1 MFLYP
6 HLAHLIIKTS
16 MNSNRSTSFL
26 FVGGLIGGVLGFASF
41 LWLLT
46 VRPAEEAS
54 ASFWQ
59 VIAVVFVSAIAAVG
73 GGMIGVAIERISRDI
88 SSGGSL
94 RPYLT
99 ASVQYLA
106 ITLFVLLIRGNR
118 DPLDL
123 LFLPSLSAI
132 AGLVL
137 FSLVGTRSRLVT
149 S

>member
-1 MFLYP
+1 
-6 HLAHLIIKTS
+6 
-16 MNSNRSTSFL
+16 MNSNRSNSFL
-26 FVGGLIGGVLGFASF
+26 LVGGLIGGVLGFASF

-46 VRPAEEAS
+46 VRSAEDAS
-54 ASFWQ
+54 TSIWH
-59 VIAVVFVSAIAAVG
+59 VLAVLFVSAIAAVG
-73 GGMIGVAIERISRDI
+73 GGMIGLSIERISRDV

-99 ASVQYLA
+99 VSVQYLA
-106 ITLFVLLIRGNR
+106 IALFVLLVRGNR

-132 AGLVL
+132 AGVVL
-137 FSLVGTRSRLVT
+137 FSLVGTRSTLVT